1 MSYMGCPP
9 KYVYN
14 LDGILGRN
22 QKVSSWYISEQI
34 IPFSDI
40 LRIENRY
47 DGTVYYGEPDPKRK
61 FHIAMKT
68 VEKYIRMTH
77 VHVEVV
83 RNSKNVVDVI
93 VQDKNHK
100 LCADSRLYAIFPIC
114 YTVISD

>member
-1 MSYMGCPP
+1 MGQSIMESRTQ
-9 KYVYN
+9 N
-14 LDGILGRN
+14 A
-22 QKVSSWYISEQI
+22 
-34 IPFSDI
+34 
-40 LRIENRY
+40 
-47 DGTVYYGEPDPKRK
+47 RK

-77 VHVEVV
+77 VNVEVV

-114 YTVISD
+114 YTVISDWINPDYFVIFPPASHSLSSRK